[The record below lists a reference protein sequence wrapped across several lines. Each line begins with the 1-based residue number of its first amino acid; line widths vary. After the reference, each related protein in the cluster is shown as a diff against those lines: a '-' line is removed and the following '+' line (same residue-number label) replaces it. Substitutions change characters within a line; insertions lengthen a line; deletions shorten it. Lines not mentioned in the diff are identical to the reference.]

1 MEGLVIALTLCLN
14 DPAVVAEHGIEP
26 RACYEL
32 RIFDR
37 RVECDLTA
45 RAMKVHTRGARL
57 RCIPRELSPD
67 EKVQIARDGGR
78 PGA

>member
-14 DPAVVAEHGIEP
+14 DPAVAAEHGVEP

-32 RIFDR
+32 RTFDR

-67 EKVQIARDGGR
+67 EKVQIARDGD
-78 PGA
+78 